1 MTLLEDSAKLLSEFG
16 LTYYEAIVYITA
28 LKIGVTTAS
37 RIAKQA
43 NIRREEV
50 YRTIP
55 KLEKI
60 GLIERILGRP
70 AKVKA
75 LPLQDGLNTLFEM
88 KEEET
93 SHELRQLLSKKE
105 EVLKKYNQVF
115 QNQKNE
121 EEQSHFVLISEKD
134 VLTRKVTSAITNAK
148 KSVDFVD
155 SFENAFRFILSYGD
169 VLKIAK
175 KKNVDVHIL
184 TECPDEIGLIPE
196 YLKKQIPQN
205 SFTVRY
211 SENIPSRY
219 ILFDKNQAMITTSA
233 GNSFSDGQCLWTNS
247 PSLVGIIQR
256 DFEEQFRDA
265 LDWRNLSIAPPQ
277 KLTRILNRL
286 RPRDHV
292 VLFYDSVQSKHNTLF
307 PYIIHTLN
315 RGEAAAYICS
325 EESPDEIREGM
336 TNHGIDVKKH
346 EKSGALQIFNYT
358 DIYIVDGEVDLQ
370 HIIEF
375 WKKGY
380 NEALSKGFKG
390 VRVTGEMS
398 CFIKHDL
405 VQELVEYER
414 ALHSVL
420 DIPMTA
426 ICAYNVEILSSIE
439 NPIDIYSELVKAHG
453 KVLFAGEDS
462 IGKIEVRAG

>member
-1 MTLLEDSAKLLSEFG
+1 MLEDSAKLLSEFG
-16 LTYYEAIVYITA
+16 LTYYEAIVYITT
-28 LKIGVTTAS
+28 LKIGVTTAGK
-37 RIAKQA
+37 IAKQA

-55 KLEKI
+55 KLEKV

-75 LPLQDGLNTLFEM
+75 LPLEEGLNALFEM

-105 EVLKKYNQVF
+105 QVLKKFNYVI
-115 QNQKNE
+115 KNHKME

-134 VLTRKVTSAITNAK
+134 VLSRKVTSAITSAK

-169 VLKIAK
+169 VLKTANQK
-175 KKNVDVHIL
+175 DVEVHIL
-184 TECPDEIGLIPE
+184 TECPEEIGLIPE
-196 YLKKQIPQN
+196 YLKKQIPHN

-219 ILFDKNQAMITTSA
+219 ILFDEKQAMITTSA
-233 GNSFSDGQCLWTNS
+233 GSSFSDGQCLWTND
-247 PSLVGIIQR
+247 PSLVGIIHR

-265 LDWRNLSIAPPQ
+265 SDWRNLSVAPPQ

-292 VLFYDSVQSKHNTLF
+292 VLFYDSLQSKYNTLF
-307 PYIIHTLN
+307 PYIADGLE
-315 RGEAAAYICS
+315 RGEAAAYVCS
-325 EESPDEIREGM
+325 EESPDEIRAGM
-336 TNHGIDVKKH
+336 VNYGLDVKKF
-346 EKSGALQIFNYT
+346 ERSGALQISNYT
-358 DIYIVDGEVDLQ
+358 EIYIVDGEVDLD
-370 HIIEF
+370 HIMEF
-375 WKKGY
+375 WSNAY
-380 NEALSKGFKG
+380 TDALSKGFKG
-390 VRVTGEMS
+390 MRVTGEMS
-398 CFIKHDL
+398 CFIKHGL
-405 VQELVEYER
+405 IKELVEYEK
-414 ALHSVL
+414 ALHTVL

-426 ICAYNVEILSSIE
+426 ICAYNADILSTID

-462 IGKIEVRAG
+462 IGKIEVRAS